1 MIQHRTDLAL
11 EATQLLRQNTP
22 DGLSG
27 VTQTERTNQGCPVVQ
42 VDITSP
48 EGAEAIG
55 KPQGRY
61 LTLELN
67 DLLRREPESF
77 QKAVHALAAELSALL
92 PGGGEGNA
100 AALVV
105 GLGNRLVTPD
115 AVGPRAVDQ
124 TMVTRHL
131 IAQAPEQFGPFR
143 PVSALAA
150 GVLGTTGV
158 ESGELVKAVSDQ
170 IKPDFVIAIDALAAR
185 SVHRLCS
192 TVQIAD
198 TGIIPGSGVGN
209 ARQALNQETLGI
221 PVIAIGVPTVVEAAT
236 LVADLT
242 GQTPANEV
250 GSMLVTPKDI
260 DVLVSDVAKVIGYG
274 VNLALQEGLSIE
286 DVDLF
291 LS

>member
-1 MIQHRTDLAL
+1 MFSHRTDLAL
-11 EATQLLRQNTP
+11 EATQLLNQTVTEAI
-22 DGLSG
+22 SG
-27 VTQTERTNQGCPVVQ
+27 VTQEERTTEGFPVIQ
-42 VDITSP
+42 VDITTE

-61 LTLELN
+61 LTLDLN
-67 DLLRREPESF
+67 GLLRREADAFPR
-77 QKAVHALAAELSALL
+77 AARALAQELGSLL
-92 PGGGEGNA
+92 PQA
-100 AALVV
+100 ADSASALVV

-115 AVGPRAVDQ
+115 AVGPRAADY

-131 IAQAPEQFGPFR
+131 IHQAPEQFAPFR

-158 ESGELVKAVSDQ
+158 ESGELVKALAGQ
-170 IKPDFVIAIDALAAR
+170 IHPDFIIAVDALAAR

-192 TVQIAD
+192 TVQLAD

-209 ARQALNQETLGI
+209 ARQALNQETLGV
-221 PVIAIGVPTVVEAAT
+221 PVIAVGVPTVVDAAT
-236 LVADLT
+236 LAADLT
-242 GQTPANEV
+242 GQTPDNAL
-250 GSMLVTPKDI
+250 GSLLVTPKDI

-274 VNLALQEGLSIE
+274 LNLALQEGLTVE

>member
-1 MIQHRTDLAL
+1 MNLHRTDLAV
-11 EATQLLRQNTP
+11 EATQLLRQTEP
-22 DGLSG
+22 ATISG
-27 VTQTERTNQGCPVVQ
+27 VTQTERTAEGYPIIEVNV
-42 VDITSP
+42 TTP

-61 LTLELN
+61 LTLEL
-67 DLLRREPESF
+67 DAILRREPDAF
-77 QKAVHALAAELSALL
+77 PRAVRALSQELSALL
-92 PGGGEGNA
+92 PGGAEANS

-131 IAQAPEQFGPFR
+131 ISHSPEQFAPFR

-158 ESGELVKAVSDQ
+158 ESGELVKALSEQ
-170 IKPDFVIAIDALAAR
+170 IRPDFVIAIDALAAR

-209 ARQALNQETLGI
+209 ARQALNRETLGI
-221 PVIAIGVPTVVEAAT
+221 PVIAVGVPTVVDAAT
-236 LVADLT
+236 LVSDLT
-242 GQTPANEV
+242 GQTPEQGL

-274 VNLALQEGLSIE
+274 INLALQDGLTVE